1 MKKVGVK
8 TEVTQ
13 EVGDLLKPSKFFS
26 LTKLDDVAGCLKY
39 QGKPKN
45 LEDMDNAIRQGVEES

>member
-8 TEVTQ
+8 TEVIP

-26 LTKLDDVAGCLKY
+26 VTKLDHVAGCLKY
-39 QGKPKN
+39 QGKPKT
-45 LEDMDNAIRQGVEES
+45 LEDMDNAIRQGVEKS